1 MVPASVSIPVPTLT
15 REPPVPP
22 EAPPSLIVP
31 LTVVLRLLP
40 PTMSAFEPR
49 K

>member
-1 MVPASVSIPVPTLT
+1 MPESVSVPAPTFT

-31 LTVVLRLLP
+31 ATVVLRLLP
-40 PTMSAFEPR
+40 PAMSAFEPR

>member
-1 MVPASVSIPVPTLT
+1 MPASVSVPVPTFT

-22 EAPPSLIVP
+22 EAPLSLMVP
-31 LTVVLRLLP
+31 ATVVLRLLP